1 MTEKKES
8 VENDETTA
16 KGSADEKGAGEDK
29 ASGTE
34 AKLEAKPEVINKW
47 DEFIKPFA
55 AAIGKE
61 VGEVAKAL
69 KGLVGEPGDEAVDL
83 LQNVEDTPAA
93 DIKDALKDLGV
104 PRAVL
109 GRAIKSLRK
118 KVEVE
123 APGAAFSYGDILPK
137 PPDSTSFVEMLKI
150 GGILK
155 PGVTE
160 VLCAIKAGLANRTS
174 LYDLPKKIIK
184 KMEAFAEQQDESL
197 GKEFYDIEKLVTR
210 RTYAEIFN
218 ALGIPGTSIPQNKKD
233 SFLVK
238 LDSILWIAL
247 SQFNQRLAGWYD
259 GWIKTSG
266 NPAMFLQNLQS
277 MFAMMTSGGAG
288 TLPPNLSAPPP
299 TDILHDAGEE
309 VINKVNKVFAGRGI
323 VIARALAYD
332 ADRTRAILE
341 NPQLP
346 AQIGATNHEQMLK
359 MLGVGITSDYIRLEQ
374 NLIRYAFSIVEIE
387 KRATGGNAEL
397 SYFAALYNLGLNIPW
412 DRLLSASGER
422 NDSRL

>member
-1 MTEKKES
+1 
-8 VENDETTA
+8 
-16 KGSADEKGAGEDK
+16 
-29 ASGTE
+29 
-34 AKLEAKPEVINKW
+34 
-47 DEFIKPFA
+47 
-55 AAIGKE
+55 
-61 VGEVAKAL
+61 
-69 KGLVGEPGDEAVDL
+69 
-83 LQNVEDTPAA
+83 
-93 DIKDALKDLGV
+93 
-104 PRAVL
+104 
-109 GRAIKSLRK
+109 
-118 KVEVE
+118 
-123 APGAAFSYGDILPK
+123 
-137 PPDSTSFVEMLKI
+137 MLKI

-174 LYDLPKKIIK
+174 LFDLPKKIIK

-197 GKEFYDIEKLVTR
+197 GEEFYNIEKLVAR
-210 RTYAEIFN
+210 RTYAEIFS

-277 MFAMMTSGGAG
+277 MFTMMTGGGAG

-412 DRLLSASGER
+412 DRLLSASGNVDR
-422 NDSRL
+422 DSRI